1 MSAGYRSW
9 AQADQPAPA
18 ARPAGPAW
26 DAGRIAALREAHG
39 WTQEQLAEHSGL
51 SVRTIRNLELGWVR
65 NPRRSSLDLL
75 AHVLGLES
83 EPPRPAER
91 GDALHWRGPQ
101 PPGSE
106 LVGDDAEHERLAH
119 LVRANRLTTFFGPG
133 GVGKTRL
140 ALSVAAQ
147 IHRLFRDGVVIVEL
161 GDLAPER
168 NARGGQG
175 AAVLQRVR
183 RQFARIGLHG
193 APREPGGPDGRGSGH
208 LLLVLDNAEHVPAGA
223 LAAARELLDTFLDLR
238 ILITARRRLTERL
251 GVNREIR
258 PLAVEGAAGDEALAH
273 LPAVQLVLRHLGAD
287 SPAAA
292 GLATDDLPLVAELC
306 RRLGGLPRYL
316 EFAAERMRAVPIR
329 LLLADGPAMGTLWS
343 NDHALLRHQRSVADG
358 IRWNLDLLTADHHRL
373 LRRIAALRAQ
383 WFTLENVVA
392 EQHAPGSATALDPLA
407 FVSDLLETW
416 LLLAAP
422 GDPYRYRLAP
432 YVADVLEGE
441 RRDLEPAPA

>member
-1 MSAGYRSW
+1 MSAGHRCW
-9 AQADQPAPA
+9 AGAEQPPA
-18 ARPAGPAW
+18 ARPAGLAW
-26 DAGRIAALREAHG
+26 DAGRIAALREEHG
-39 WTQEQLAEHSGL
+39 WTQEQLAERSGL

-83 EPPRPAER
+83 EPSPAAER
-91 GDALHWRGPQ
+91 GEALPWRGPQ

-106 LVGDDAEHERLAH
+106 LVGGGAEHERLAH

-147 IHRLFRDGVVIVEL
+147 VHRLFRDGVVVVEL

-168 NARGGQG
+168 NAHGGQA
-175 AAVLQRVR
+175 AAVLARVR

-193 APREPGGPDGRGSGH
+193 APQEPGGPDGRGSGH

-223 LAAARELLDTFLDLR
+223 LAAARDLLDTFPDLR

-258 PLAVEGAAGDEALAH
+258 PLPVEGAAGDAALARW
-273 LPAVQLVLRHLGAD
+273 PAVQLVLRHLGAG

-292 GLATDDLPLVAELC
+292 GLVEEDLPLVAELC

-329 LLLADGPAMGTLWS
+329 LLLADGPAMKTLWS

-358 IRWNLDLLTADHHRL
+358 IRWNLDLLTPDHRRL
-373 LRRIAALRAQ
+373 LRRIAALGVQ
-383 WFTLENVVA
+383 WFTLEDVA
-392 EQHAPGSATALDPLA
+392 VQQDAPGSATALNPLA

-416 LLLAAP
+416 LLVAAP